1 MYTHMQQRKYFVAC
15 CSVVHVTCLQE
26 GKHVGFWV
34 TQKFLGSLDY
44 LGFDSNHWIPR
55 NGADQGH
62 TNFIHVGG
70 ANCQVENMATLQ
82 FTVVGSGGML
92 PQEIFDVLRHI
103 LVHSEAYR
111 EAHRAS

>member
-15 CSVVHVTCLQE
+15 CCVVHVTCLQE

-34 TQKFLGSLDY
+34 PQKFLGSLDY

-70 ANCQVENMATLQ
+70 P
-82 FTVVGSGGML
+82 TVK
-92 PQEIFDVLRHI
+92 
-103 LVHSEAYR
+103 
-111 EAHRAS
+111 